1 MVDFGFPKDSRLL
14 TSSDFKAVFEN
25 AKYKISCRHFL
36 MLAIDNEVE
45 RGRLGMVIAK
55 KNVSK
60 AIHRNR
66 IKRQI
71 RDSFRNTAQ
80 NLSGLDIV
88 VLARKN
94 ASELDSKVLLSNLN
108 ALWTDLK
115 AKVGRQL
122 TTLNK

>member
-1 MVDFGFPKDSRLL
+1 
-14 TSSDFKAVFEN
+14 
-25 AKYKISCRHFL
+25 